1 MEMSG
6 VMKDNLPFKLPSTE
20 EIATGNTSQDNSIL
34 HPVINKSSN
43 NLEQMEKKNFKG
55 KKFIIKLSEWS
66 KKSPLETKANK
77 VSQTHFTMETSRR
90 QVGSTG

>member
-20 EIATGNTSQDNSIL
+20 EIATGNTSQENSIL

-43 NLEQMEKKNFKG
+43 NLEQMEKKLQR
-55 KKFIIKLSEWS
+55 KKIHYQIEW
-66 KKSPLETKANK
+66 
-77 VSQTHFTMETSRR
+77 ME
-90 QVGSTG
+90 QEKPTGNEG

>member
-1 MEMSG
+1 MG
-6 VMKDNLPFKLPSTE
+6 
-20 EIATGNTSQDNSIL
+20 
-34 HPVINKSSN
+34 
-43 NLEQMEKKNFKG
+43 KKTTK

>member
-34 HPVINKSSN
+34 HPVINKFSN
-43 NLEQMEKKNFKG
+43 NLEQMEKKLQR
-55 KKFIIKLSEWS
+55 KKIHHQIEW
-66 KKSPLETKANK
+66 
-77 VSQTHFTMETSRR
+77 ME
-90 QVGSTG
+90 QEKPTGNEG